1 MEASEGLSCSQK
13 AIDGD
18 VSEQVVFEG
27 RARMSLPA
35 LGFSIPPVLS
45 LQHLDRFPPAARA
58 RELKKAADIFACSGR
73 NIFVHYVAP
82 ILETRRKKLL
92 TSVVT
97 KKKYTKTAAQLWY
110 SLEQDD
116 SDEYFYWN
124 EMVGRRIRESL
135 RSCELSY
142 EMCLEHAGVPE
153 DRATCI
159 WHAELAATDDV
170 KTDDTGL
177 LISENITFDTIKL
190 QTLSIEVSE
199 KSLPRAIN
207 FTASQQ
213 TDYTSLKL
221 LDKLP
226 DPSDITT
233 ISTLSISG
241 NDGPLSLASDG
252 TTPQRTHESTMEVLD
267 TLPDRFECEPRML
280 YSHFA
285 RYDFDA
291 VRRAEG
297 KHQTAMLRQLADLFD
312 KTGMRLFYYYMVPR
326 LCMRYSPPRD
336 GSTVTGK
343 AADVWRFLKG
353 LEKAPW
359 CSANQM
365 VKTQLGDGDV
375 LGLEMLQ
382 LDSLEPEVLKLHDM
396 AMEALAGHEVRY
408 FFDTAKQQQNH
419 TQNVSE
425 QAEGAGHPD
434 RFSTL
439 RAKKQEWQGNG
450 TLTTVLKL
458 KSHPD
463 FDCALQFEADYYF
476 RPDDTADEPT
486 KRSTRNS
493 KQTGKTEIKKAERA
507 SRVTKSTK
515 EPVTKRKVA
524 AKPTGKGKLM
534 GGAIGYII
542 DRTIVDDNDKKL
554 WLTELIEFVPEPV
567 GEDLP
572 EIAAMMQKLF
582 DPEGGV
588 SKELKA
594 HATEL
599 KGDDRIAHLDTFQV
613 QKGSGLGN
621 TAMSS
626 LHDLLTRLPGG
637 YAFSGTIVLSPATPE
652 KLSKQ
657 LEEEG
662 TSVYKQESILVT
674 IYEQKGYTVWLRGA
688 EDEDG
693 SMTVMGTTI
702 AFTEEE

>member
-1 MEASEGLSCSQK
+1 MEASEEVSGSRK
-13 AIDGD
+13 ANDGD
-18 VSEQVVFEG
+18 VSEQIVFEG
-27 RARMSLPA
+27 RVRTSLPA
-35 LGFSIPPVLS
+35 LDLSIPPVLS
-45 LQHLDRFPPAARA
+45 LQRLEKFPPAARA

-92 TSVVT
+92 ASFVT
-97 KKKYTKTAAQLWY
+97 KKKYTKTAAQLWH

-135 RSCELSY
+135 RSCELSH
-142 EMCLEHAGVPE
+142 EMCLEYAGMPE

-159 WHAELAATDDV
+159 WHAELAVSRYLGTPSLEPLAALLDGGSDKAGNTTKATKTIDSI

-177 LISENITFDTIKL
+177 LISENITFDTTKH
-190 QTLSIEVSE
+190 QTLSIAVNE
-199 KSLPRAIN
+199 KSPPRAID
-207 FTASQQ
+207 FTAPQQ
-213 TDYTSLKL
+213 TDYTSLEL
-221 LDKLP
+221 LDELP
-226 DPSDITT
+226 DPSDVTT
-233 ISTLSISG
+233 VSTLRISG
-241 NDGPLSLASDG
+241 NNKPLSLASEG
-252 TTPQRTHESTMEVLD
+252 TISRQTCEHTTEVLD
-267 TLPDRFECEPRML
+267 TLPDRFECESRML

-326 LCMRYSPPRD
+326 LCMMYSPPRD
-336 GSTVTGK
+336 GSTVTSK
-343 AADVWRFLKG
+343 ASDIWRFLKDSQ
-353 LEKAPW
+353 KAMW
-359 CSANQM
+359 CSANQT

-382 LDSLEPEVLKLHDM
+382 LDSLDLKVLKLHGL
-396 AMEALAGHEVRY
+396 AVEALAGHE
-408 FFDTAKQQQNH
+408 
-419 TQNVSE
+419 
-425 QAEGAGHPD
+425 
-434 RFSTL
+434 
-439 RAKKQEWQGNG
+439 
-450 TLTTVLKL
+450 
-458 KSHPD
+458 
-463 FDCALQFEADYYF
+463 FEADYYF

-486 KRSTRNS
+486 KRSTRS
-493 KQTGKTEIKKAERA
+493 GKQTGKTEIKKAERP

-515 EPVTKRKVA
+515 EPATKRKA
-524 AKPTGKGKLM
+524 AARPTGKGKLM
-534 GGAIGYII
+534 GAAIGYIV

-567 GEDLP
+567 EEDEDPADLP
-572 EIAAMMQKLF
+572 EIVAMMQKLF
-582 DPEGGV
+582 DPEGDV

-594 HATEL
+594 HAAEL

-626 LHDLLTRLPGG
+626 LHDLLTPLPGG

-657 LEEEG
+657 LEKEG

-688 EDEDG
+688 KDEDG

-702 AFTEEE
+702 ALTEEE

>member
-1 MEASEGLSCSQK
+1 
-13 AIDGD
+13 
-18 VSEQVVFEG
+18 
-27 RARMSLPA
+27 MSLPA

-159 WHAELAATDDV
+159 WHAELAVSRYLDTKATDDV

-396 AMEALAGHEVRY
+396 AMEALAGHE
-408 FFDTAKQQQNH
+408 QNNSKITH
-419 TQNVSE
+419 KMSPNKPKVLATLTDSRLCE
-425 QAEGAGHPD
+425 QENKNGKETVMIP
-434 RFSTL
+434 
-439 RAKKQEWQGNG
+439 G